1 MQKKSFDF
9 LENVY
14 ICNIEKSRKC
24 VKKQFRR
31 PRKCVKTQF

>member
-14 ICNIEKSRKC
+14 ICSIENLENG
-24 VKKQFRR
+24 KKA
-31 PRKCVKTQF
+31 VLKTSKMCKL